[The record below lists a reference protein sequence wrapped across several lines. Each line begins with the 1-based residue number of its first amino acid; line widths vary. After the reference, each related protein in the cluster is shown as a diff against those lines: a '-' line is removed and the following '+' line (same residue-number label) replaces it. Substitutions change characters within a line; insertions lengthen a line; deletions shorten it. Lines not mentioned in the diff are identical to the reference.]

1 MKGYGIRALLV
12 AGAMVAGAMVA
23 LSQPALAEGDAAKG
37 EKIYKR
43 CAACH
48 SLEAGKKKIGPSLA
62 GLFGRAAGSVDGFKY
77 SKAMAGSDIVWDA
90 ETLDKYLEN
99 PRKFIPKNK
108 MAFGGLRKPEQRAD
122 LIAYLEQATAQ

>member
-1 MKGYGIRALLV
+1 MKGYGICALLV
-12 AGAMVAGAMVA
+12 AGAVMA

-37 EKIYKR
+37 EKLYKR

-62 GLFGRAAGSVDGFKY
+62 GVFGRAAGSVEGFKY
-77 SKAMAGSDIVWDA
+77 SKAMVDSGIVWDA
-90 ETLDKYLEN
+90 ETLDKYLEK

-108 MAFGGLRKPEQRAD
+108 MAFPGLKKPDQRAD
-122 LIAYLEQATAQ
+122 LITYLEQATAQ